1 MVPMVRVPRETVR
14 IPEMRVS
21 TLKTRGITTHAITME
36 SHVTGSSAIMSESNR
51 ACNLHS
57 WLLAALQCV
66 HSQKHVCC
74 TRCKRI
80 PQSSNLLATD
90 GNNRPKWPRSIV
102 RDPRHDRVRTSPPP
116 SPQDTI
122 LNFLYFFFFLNR
134 RFSFPPDGWSAKIVR
149 SKTINFLYNCRG
161 IDYKDLFLI
170 LAFLSRKESLS
181 KRNYFLL
188 KLKFR
193 VIWLINDSKKF

>member
-1 MVPMVRVPRETVR
+1 MEQWNFVFDLIVTTNLSHGTHGTSSERNRS
-14 IPEMRVS
+14 EMRVS
-21 TLKTRGITTHAITME
+21 TLKTRGITIHAITME

-102 RDPRHDRVRTSPPP
+102 RDPRHDRVQTSPPP

-122 LNFLYFFFFLNR
+122 LNLLYFFFLIDDS
-134 RFSFPPDGWSAKIVR
+134 FSLPMDDRPKSFARKRSIFCIIVVASIIR
-149 SKTINFLYNCRG
+149 IFFWFSH
-161 IDYKDLFLI
+161 
-170 LAFLSRKESLS
+170 SWVEKEVSQS
-181 KRNYFLL
+181 EIIFC
-188 KLKFR
+188 
-193 VIWLINDSKKF
+193 